1 MLTATSSARRPRG
14 PSLRHLL
21 VGLLLTA
28 FLGACDSLDV
38 EDPNAPSAEDV
49 TVQSLVTGTEG
60 AMREDI
66 DIFYQVVSILGREAY
81 YFEPADPRYTGELY
95 TGPLDP
101 NGFLLTRHWNARYRT
116 IRNATT
122 LLGRAAELDAP
133 ARAGVEAY
141 AKTVIGYQLLL
152 ALDYLWDNGIKIEFS
167 DDITTPF
174 VGREAALTE
183 IARYLDEAFAQLDDA
198 GASFAFQLS
207 AGFDGFDT
215 PETFKQFNRA
225 LRARVALYQEDYPA
239 ALDALDDSFID
250 RDGDLSEGV
259 YHVFASASG
268 DRTNLL
274 FEVPTSS
281 SVKLRAHPTFK
292 ADAEAG
298 DQRYARK
305 VFDRSDD
312 ADFNGS
318 PSAANGLASKLVV
331 TLYDGSTAPIPL
343 IRNEELL
350 LIRAEALIAQQRYDD
365 AEPDLNRI
373 RAAAGLSPVDLSAAT
388 ALDRLLY
395 ERRYSLFL
403 EGHRWV
409 DLRRYERLDTLP
421 LDRVGEPLRD
431 GQIFR
436 QMPRPL
442 DEVPET

>member
-1 MLTATSSARRPRG
+1 MTFMTAPNQLFFFRFLL
-14 PSLRHLL
+14 SLVL
-21 VGLLLTA
+21 VGILV
-28 FLGACDSLDV
+28 GCDSLDV

-49 TVQSLVTGTEG
+49 TIQSLVTGTEG
-60 AMREDI
+60 GMREDI
-66 DIFYQVVSILGREAY
+66 DIYFQVVSIFGREAY

-122 LLGRAAELDAP
+122 LLERAAELDGP

-141 AKTVIGYQLLL
+141 GKTVIGYQLLL
-152 ALDYLWDNGIKIEFS
+152 ALNYLWDNGIKIEFS
-167 DDITTPF
+167 EDISTPF

-183 IARYLDEAFAQLDDA
+183 IAGYLDEAFAQLDDA
-198 GASFAFQLS
+198 GDSFAFQLS
-207 AGFDGFDT
+207 GGFAGFDT

-225 LRARVALYQEDYPA
+225 LRARVALYQDDYPG

-250 RDGDLSEGV
+250 RDGDLNEGV

-281 SVKLRAHPTFK
+281 SVKLRAHPTFV
-292 ADAEAG
+292 DEAEAG
-298 DQRYARK
+298 DQRVANK
-305 VFDRSDD
+305 VLDRRTDSNFD
-312 ADFNGS
+312 GS
-318 PSAANGLASKLVV
+318 PSAANGLSSKLVV
-331 TLYDGSTAPIPL
+331 TLYESSTAPMPL

-350 LIRAEALIAQQRYDD
+350 LIRAEALIGQQQYDQ
-365 AEPDLNRI
+365 AELDLDRI
-373 RAAAGLSPVDLSAAT
+373 RDAADLAPVELTAAN
-388 ALDRLLY
+388 AVDRLLN

-421 LDRVGEPLRD
+421 RDAVGEEDPQD

-442 DEVPET
+442 DEVPEEG

>member
-1 MLTATSSARRPRG
+1 MPS
-14 PSLRHLL
+14 SLRLTPLRFLLSVLL
-21 VGLLLTA
+21 VGLLA
-28 FLGACDSLDV
+28 GCDSLDV
-38 EDPNAPSAEDV
+38 EDPNAPSADAV

-66 DIFYQVVSILGREAY
+66 DIYYQVVSIFGREAY
-81 YFEPADPRYTGELY
+81 FFEPADPRYTGELY

-101 NGFLLTRHWNARYRT
+101 NGFLLTRHWNARYRV

-122 LLGRAAELDAP
+122 LLERAPELDAP
-133 ARAGVEAY
+133 ARAGAEAY

-152 ALDYLWDNGIKIEFS
+152 ALNYLWDNGIKIEFN

-174 VGREAALTE
+174 VSRADAFDE
-183 IARYLDEAFAQLDDA
+183 IERYLDEAFDQLDDA
-198 GASFAFQLS
+198 GDAFAFQLS
-207 AGFDGFDT
+207 SGFDGFDT

-225 LRARVALYQEDYPA
+225 LRARVAIYQDDYPG
-239 ALDALDDSFID
+239 ALDALGDSFID
-250 RDGDLSEGV
+250 RDGDLNTGV

-281 SVKLRAHPTFK
+281 SVKLRAHPTFV
-292 ADAEAG
+292 AEAEAG
-298 DQRYARK
+298 DERVANK
-305 VFDRSDD
+305 VLDRRGDP
-312 ADFNGS
+312 DFNGS
-318 PSAANGLASKLVV
+318 PAAANGLSSKLVV
-331 TLYDGSTAPIPL
+331 TLYESSTAPIPI

-350 LIRAEALIAQQRYDD
+350 LIRAEALIGQQQYGP
-365 AEPDLNRI
+365 AELDLERI
-373 RAAAGLSPVDLSAAT
+373 RDAAGLPPVPLTAAN
-388 ALDRLLY
+388 ALDQLLD

-409 DLRRYERLDTLP
+409 DLRRYDRLDTLP
-421 LDRVGEPLRD
+421 RDAVGEPLRQ
-431 GQIFR
+431 GQIVR

>member
-1 MLTATSSARRPRG
+1 MTVPV
-14 PSLRHLL
+14 SLFHRFSVRVLL
-21 VGLLLTA
+21 GGALLSVLFVG
-28 FLGACDSLDV
+28 CDSLDV
-38 EDPNAPSAEDV
+38 EDPNAPSAQDV

-66 DIFYQVVSILGREAY
+66 DIFTQVVSILGREAY

-122 LLGRAAELDAP
+122 LLERAPELDAP
-133 ARAGVEAY
+133 ARAGAEAY

-152 ALDYLWDNGIKIEFS
+152 ALDYLWDNGIKVEFS

-174 VGREAALTE
+174 VSRAVALETIE
-183 IARYLDEAFAQLDDA
+183 QYLDEASVQLEEAGDA
-198 GASFAFQLS
+198 FSFRLS

-215 PETFKQFNRA
+215 PQTFNLFNRA
-225 LRARVALYQEDYPA
+225 LRARVAIYGNDAQG
-239 ALDALDDSFID
+239 ALDALADSFVD
-250 RDGDLSEGV
+250 RDGDLEDGV

-292 ADAEAG
+292 ADAEVG
-298 DQRYARK
+298 DRRVVNK
-305 VFDRSDD
+305 VLDRTDETGFP
-312 ADFNGS
+312 AS
-318 PSAANGLASKLVV
+318 PSAANGLSSRLVV

-350 LIRAEALIAQQRYDD
+350 LLRAEALIGQQRYDE
-365 AEPDLNRI
+365 AEADLNRV
-373 RAAAGLSPVDLSAAT
+373 RAAAELAPVDLTAAN
-388 ALDRLLY
+388 ALDQLLY

-421 LDRVGEPLRD
+421 LDQVGEPLRP
-431 GQIFR
+431 GRIFR

>member
-1 MLTATSSARRPRG
+1 MTLPVRRPH
-14 PSLRHLL
+14 PFSLRWSLL
-21 VGLLLTA
+21 GGALLLLLLA
-28 FLGACDSLDV
+28 GCDSLEV

-60 AMREDI
+60 AMREDV

-122 LLGRAAELDAP
+122 LLERAPELDAP

-174 VGREAALTE
+174 VGREAALEE
-183 IARYLDEAFAQLDDA
+183 IARYLDEAVVQLDEAGDA
-198 GASFAFQLS
+198 FAFQLS

-215 PETFKQFNRA
+215 PQTFKQFNRA
-225 LRARVALYQEDYPA
+225 LRARVAIYQNAPQA

-250 RDGDLSEGV
+250 PDGDLEEGV

-292 ADAEAG
+292 TAAEAG
-298 DQRYARK
+298 DRRFATK
-305 VFDRSDD
+305 VLDRTDD
-312 ADFNGS
+312 GDFNDS
-318 PSAANGLASKLVV
+318 PSAANGLSSPLVV
-331 TLYDGSTAPIPL
+331 TLYDGSTAPIPM

-350 LIRAEALIAQQRYDD
+350 LLRAEAFIGEQRYDD
-365 AEPDLNRI
+365 AEAALNRI
-373 RAAAGLSPVDLSAAT
+373 RAAADLGPVDLTAAN
-388 ALDRLLY
+388 AVDQLLH

-409 DLRRYERLDTLP
+409 DLRRYDRLDTLP

-431 GQIFR
+431 GRIFR

-442 DEVPET
+442 DEVPEG

>member
-1 MLTATSSARRPRG
+1 MPS
-14 PSLRHLL
+14 SLRLTPLRFLLSVLL
-21 VGLLLTA
+21 VGLLA
-28 FLGACDSLDV
+28 GCDSLDV
-38 EDPNAPSAEDV
+38 EDPNAPSADAV

-66 DIFYQVVSILGREAY
+66 DIYYQVVSIFGREAY
-81 YFEPADPRYTGELY
+81 FFEPADPRYTGELY

-101 NGFLLTRHWNARYRT
+101 NGFLLTRHWNARYRV

-122 LLGRAAELDAP
+122 LLERAPELDAP
-133 ARAGVEAY
+133 ARAGAEAY

-152 ALDYLWDNGIKIEFS
+152 ALNYLWDNGIKIEFN

-174 VGREAALTE
+174 VSRAAAFDE
-183 IARYLDEAFAQLDDA
+183 IERYLDEAFDQLDDA
-198 GASFAFQLS
+198 GDAFPFQLS
-207 AGFDGFDT
+207 DGFDGFDT

-225 LRARVALYQEDYPA
+225 LRARVAIYQDDYPG
-239 ALDALDDSFID
+239 ALDALGDSFID
-250 RDGDLSEGV
+250 RDGDLNTGV

-281 SVKLRAHPTFK
+281 SVKLRAHPTFV
-292 ADAEAG
+292 AEAEAG
-298 DQRYARK
+298 DERVANK
-305 VFDRSDD
+305 VLDRRGDP
-312 ADFNGS
+312 DFNGS
-318 PSAANGLASKLVV
+318 PAAANGLSSKLVV
-331 TLYDGSTAPIPL
+331 TLYESSTAPIPI

-350 LIRAEALIAQQRYDD
+350 LIRAEALIGQQQYGP
-365 AEPDLNRI
+365 AELDLERI
-373 RAAAGLSPVDLSAAT
+373 RDAAGLPPVPLTAAN
-388 ALDRLLY
+388 ALDQLLD

-409 DLRRYERLDTLP
+409 DLRRYDRLDTLP
-421 LDRVGEPLRD
+421 RDAVGEPLRQ
-431 GQIFR
+431 GQIVR

>member
-1 MLTATSSARRPRG
+1 MPF
-14 PSLRHLL
+14 SLRLTPLRFLLSVLL
-21 VGLLLTA
+21 VGLLA
-28 FLGACDSLDV
+28 GCDSLDV
-38 EDPNAPSAEDV
+38 EDPNAPSADAV

-60 AMREDI
+60 GMREDI
-66 DIFYQVVSILGREAY
+66 DIYYQVVSIFGREAY

-101 NGFLLTRHWNARYRT
+101 NGFLLTRHWNARYRVV
-116 IRNATT
+116 RNATT
-122 LLGRAAELDAP
+122 LLERASELDAP
-133 ARAGVEAY
+133 ARAGAEAY

-152 ALDYLWDNGIKIEFS
+152 ALNYLWDNGIKIEFN

-174 VGREAALTE
+174 VSRADALDE
-183 IARYLDEAFAQLDDA
+183 IERYLDEAFAQLDDA
-198 GASFAFQLS
+198 GDAFPFQLS
-207 AGFDGFDT
+207 DGFDGFDT
-215 PETFKQFNRA
+215 PDTFKQFNRA
-225 LRARVALYQEDYPA
+225 LRARVAIYREDYPA

-250 RDGDLSEGV
+250 RDGDLDTGV

-281 SVKLRAHPTFK
+281 SVKLRAHPTFV
-292 ADAEAG
+292 AAAEAG
-298 DQRYARK
+298 DRRVAAK
-305 VFDRSDD
+305 VLDRRGDP
-312 ADFNGS
+312 DFNGS
-318 PSAANGLASKLVV
+318 PAAANGLSSKLVV
-331 TLYDGSTAPIPL
+331 ALYESSTAPIPI

-350 LIRAEALIAQQRYDD
+350 LIRAEALIGQQQYGP
-365 AEPDLNRI
+365 AELDLERI
-373 RAAAGLSPVDLSAAT
+373 RDAAGLPPVPLTAAN
-388 ALDRLLY
+388 ALDQLLN

-409 DLRRYERLDTLP
+409 DLRRYDRLDTLP
-421 LDRVGEPLRD
+421 RDAVGEPRRQ

>member
-1 MLTATSSARRPRG
+1 MTFMTAPNRPVLFRFLL
-14 PSLRHLL
+14 SLVL
-21 VGLLLTA
+21 VGLLV
-28 FLGACDSLDV
+28 GCDSLDV

-66 DIFYQVVSILGREAY
+66 DIYLQVVSIFGREAY

-122 LLGRAAELDAP
+122 LLERAPELDAS

-152 ALDYLWDNGIKIEFS
+152 ALNYLWDNGIKIEFS
-167 DDITTPF
+167 EDINTPF
-174 VGREAALTE
+174 VTREAALTE

-198 GASFAFQLS
+198 GTAFAFQFS

-225 LRARVALYQEDYPA
+225 LRARVAIYQNDYPG
-239 ALDALDDSFID
+239 ALDALSNSFID
-250 RDGDLSEGV
+250 RDGNLNEGV

-281 SVKLRAHPTFK
+281 SVKLRAHPTFV
-292 ADAEAG
+292 AEAEAG
-298 DQRYARK
+298 DQRVSEK
-305 VFDRSDD
+305 VLDRRSDGNFD
-312 ADFNGS
+312 GS
-318 PSAANGLASKLVV
+318 PSAANGLSSKLVV
-331 TLYDGSTAPIPL
+331 TLYESSTAPMPI

-350 LIRAEALIAQQRYDD
+350 LIRAEALIGQQQYDQ
-365 AEPDLNRI
+365 AELDLDRI
-373 RAAAGLSPVDLSAAT
+373 RDAADLGPVELTAANAVDQLLS
-388 ALDRLLY
+388 

-409 DLRRYERLDTLP
+409 DLRRYDRLDTLP
-421 LDRVGEPLRD
+421 ADAVGEEDPQE
-431 GQIFR
+431 GEIFR

-442 DEVPET
+442 DEVPEEG